1 MIACIFAG
9 PSLPPAA
16 RAAIPGIVWHPPA
29 AQGDLYRAALARPAA
44 IGLIDGY
51 FGSVASVWHKEILA
65 AMAEGIHV
73 YGAASIGALRA
84 AELAAFG
91 MHGVGDIFAAYRDG
105 ILQDDDE
112 VALLHGPAET
122 GFLPLSEPM
131 VNLRA
136 SFAAAAAQR
145 VLTAAQQELLT
156 ACAKALFYQR
166 RCIPDIV
173 AAATGRGLPAATA
186 AALTAWWPRGR
197 VDRKRLDALGLQ
209 ARIAAHLAAR
219 PPPLAP
225 AWRLAHTAQ
234 WEAAR
239 HRVDG

>member
-1 MIACIFAG
+1 MTACIFAG

-16 RAAIPGIVWHPPA
+16 RSPLAGIDWHPPA
-29 AQGDLYRAALARPAA
+29 AQGDLHRAALGHPVA

-51 FGSVASVWHKEILA
+51 FGSVASVWHKEILW
-65 AMAEGIHV
+65 AMTQGIHV

-91 MHGVGDIFAAYRDG
+91 MHGVGEVFAAFRDG
-105 ILQDDDE
+105 VLQDDDE

-122 GFLPLSEPM
+122 GYLPLSEPM

-136 SFAAAAAQR
+136 SFAAAAAAG
-145 VLTAAQQELLT
+145 VLTAAQADLLV
-156 ACAKALFYQR
+156 ACGKALFYQQ
-166 RCIPDIV
+166 RCMPDVI
-173 AAATGRGLPAATA
+173 AAAEQRGLPAAAA
-186 AALTAWWPRGR
+186 AALRAWLPAGR
-197 VDRKRLDALGLQ
+197 VDRKRLDALELQ
-209 ARIAAHLAAR
+209 ARIAAHLAAP

-225 AWRLAHTAQ
+225 AWRFAHTAQ

-239 HRVDG
+239 RRVEG